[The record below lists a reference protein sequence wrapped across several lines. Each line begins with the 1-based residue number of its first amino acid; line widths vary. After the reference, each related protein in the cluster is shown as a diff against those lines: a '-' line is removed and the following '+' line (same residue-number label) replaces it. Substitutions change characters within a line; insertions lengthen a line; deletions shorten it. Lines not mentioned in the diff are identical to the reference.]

1 MDEHHRAARAFELL
15 VQEASEPES
24 WWWLSFADGSL
35 PEGQQFLGVAIVRE
49 HGPARAIRRSH
60 ELGINPG
67 GEVRFMACTD
77 EAIAEKVPVEAR
89 EVLLSRERLV
99 ELALVDA

>member
-1 MDEHHRAARAFELL
+1 MLELL
-15 VQEASEPES
+15 AQESVQPES

-35 PEGQQFLGVAIVRE
+35 PAGEQFLGVAIVRAR
-49 HGPARAIRRSH
+49 GPSLAIHRAH

-77 EAIAEKVPVEAR
+77 EAVDEKVPPADR
-89 EVLLSRERLV
+89 EVLLSRERLH
-99 ELALVDA
+99 ELALI